1 MLLLTD
7 RPNDGLRLRQALDA
21 VEPCTLVGPGQ
32 SVAPSPDHGLIICDV
47 TFDEPG
53 AMATFKAVLAQHR
66 VDPVVPV
73 LCLARY
79 QGPDAMAQAEA
90 IGATAVLPRDASDAQ
105 ILFTARRMIG
115 LGRAAGRRPAGD
127 DPAVAASAR
136 EAAAAFGD
144 VFGAARRGGPISAAA
159 LEQGGGSVLAAVAGG
174 RIGAW
179 LDVVR
184 NYDDVTYQHCLLVAG
199 LAAGFAA
206 RLGLTMKSQKLIA
219 QAALVHDI
227 GKAVIPQGILNKP
240 GRLSVAELEVMRTH
254 ASIGHEMLVRQ
265 GGFDPQLLD
274 IVRHHHEYIDG
285 SGYPD
290 ALSGER
296 VTALSR
302 LVTICDIY
310 AALIE
315 RRSYKAPMPP
325 RDALATL
332 AAMGGKIDAGLLRA
346 FRELVEAR

>member
-7 RPNDGLRLRQALDA
+7 RLKEGHRLRQIMDA

-32 SVAPSPDHGLIICDV
+32 SAPASAEHGLIVCDAAL
-47 TFDEPG
+47 DDP
-53 AMATFKAVLAQHR
+53 AALAALQAVLAHHR
-66 VDPVVPV
+66 VDPGVPV
-73 LCLARY
+73 LCLARSD
-79 QGPDAMAQAEA
+79 GPDAMAQAEA
-90 IGATAVLPRDASDAQ
+90 IEATAVLPRDASDAQ
-105 ILFTARRMIG
+105 ILFTAKQMVG
-115 LGRAAGRRPAGD
+115 AGRAAPRRPALP
-127 DPAVAASAR
+127 PAAVASAR

-144 VFGAARRGGPISAAA
+144 MFEAARRGRPIAPAS
-159 LEQGGGSVLAAVAGG
+159 LEQGAGAVMAGVGGG

-184 NYDDVTYQHCLLVAG
+184 SYDDVTYQHCLLVAG

-206 RLGLTMKSQKLIA
+206 RLGVTVKGQRLIA

-227 GKAVIPQGILNKP
+227 GKAAIPHAVLNKAGP
-240 GRLSVAELEVMRTH
+240 LSPSEAEVMRTH
-254 ASIGHEMLVRQ
+254 PQVGYDMLVRQ

-274 IVRHHHEYIDG
+274 IVRHHHEYVDG

-290 ALSGER
+290 ALGGEK
-296 VTALSR
+296 VSPLTR

-315 RRSYKAPMPP
+315 RRPYKAPKPP
-325 RDALATL
+325 RDALAAL
-332 AAMGGKIDAGLLRA
+332 VAMGGKLDAGLLRS
-346 FRELVEAR
+346 FHGLVGAG

>member
-1 MLLLTD
+1 MP
-7 RPNDGLRLRQALDA
+7 R
-21 VEPCTLVGPGQ
+21 
-32 SVAPSPDHGLIICDV
+32 S
-47 TFDEPG
+47 
-53 AMATFKAVLAQHR
+53 ATR
-66 VDPVVPV
+66 
-73 LCLARY
+73 C
-79 QGPDAMAQAEA
+79 
-90 IGATAVLPRDASDAQ
+90 
-105 ILFTARRMIG
+105 
-115 LGRAAGRRPAGD
+115 
-127 DPAVAASAR
+127 
-136 EAAAAFGD
+136 
-144 VFGAARRGGPISAAA
+144 
-159 LEQGGGSVLAAVAGG
+159 
-174 RIGAW
+174 W
-179 LDVVR
+179 
-184 NYDDVTYQHCLLVAG
+184 
-199 LAAGFAA
+199 
-206 RLGLTMKSQKLIA
+206 
-219 QAALVHDI
+219 
-227 GKAVIPQGILNKP
+227 
-240 GRLSVAELEVMRTH
+240 
-254 ASIGHEMLVRQ
+254 VRQ